1 MREALLDLISDLPRD
16 ASGPV
21 FHEPWEAEAFAL
33 TLALYDKGV
42 FSWTE
47 WTEALSQEIKAAGAG
62 DYYDHWLHALEHL
75 VVRKQVTTQ
84 DRLYEVRDAWE
95 RAAHATP
102 HGEPI
107 DPASNPAARRG

>member
-1 MREALLDLISDLPRD
+1 MREALLDMIDDLPRD

-47 WTEALSQEIKAAGAG
+47 WTEALSQEGAAASHGTSRSVG
-62 DYYDHWLHALEHL
+62 ITPFSRLHA
-75 VVRKQVTTQ
+75 R
-84 DRLYEVRDAWE
+84 
-95 RAAHATP
+95 
-102 HGEPI
+102 
-107 DPASNPAARRG
+107 